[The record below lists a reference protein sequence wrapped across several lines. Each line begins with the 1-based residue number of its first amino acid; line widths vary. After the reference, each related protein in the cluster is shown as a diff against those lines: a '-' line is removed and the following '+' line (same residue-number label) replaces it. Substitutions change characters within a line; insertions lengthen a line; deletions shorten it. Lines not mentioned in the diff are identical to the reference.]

1 MVYAFNCFFLKR
13 AIVRRTCGG
22 RPCCWQRESLVRMSG
37 FEEFVFFG
45 GPCVRMGGVALCR
58 SGLEEPL
65 VFFADFGSA
74 WAVLR
79 FAGAAW
85 KSRLFFLRTLG
96 PHGRCCACRSGLE
109 ERFFFFLRTLG
120 PHGRCCACRSGLEE
134 PLFFICG
141 PCVRMG
147 VGGCR
152 YAEAVLSSAWA
163 AFMIFFCW
171 FIADPIRWGGGP
183 VVVRLLR

>member
-1 MVYAFNCFFLKR
+1 
-13 AIVRRTCGG
+13 
-22 RPCCWQRESLVRMSG
+22 MSG

-109 ERFFFFLRTLG
+109 ERFFFF
-120 PHGRCCACRSGLEE
+120 CGLW
-134 PLFFICG
+134 
-141 PCVRMG
+141 VRMG
-147 VGGCR
+147 GVAP
-152 YAEAVLSSAWA
+152 AEAAWKSRFFLYADLASAWVLVVA
-163 AFMIFFCW
+163 AMLKRCFR
-171 FIADPIRWGGGP
+171 PLERP
-183 VVVRLLR
+183 S

>member
-1 MVYAFNCFFLKR
+1 
-13 AIVRRTCGG
+13 
-22 RPCCWQRESLVRMSG
+22 MSG
-37 FEEFVFFG
+37 FEEFVFFC

-79 FAGAAW
+79 LQERLGRAAF
-85 KSRLFFLRTLG
+85 FFLRTLG

-109 ERFFFFLRTLG
+109 EPLLFFLRTLG

-134 PLFFICG
+134 PLFFFADFG
-141 PCVRMG
+141 
-147 VGGCR
+147 
-152 YAEAVLSSAWA
+152 SAWA
-163 AFMIFFCW
+163 VLRLQKRLGRAAFFLY
-171 FIADPIRWGGGP
+171 ADLASAWLL
-183 VVVRLLR
+183 VVAAMLKRCFRPLERPS

>member
-1 MVYAFNCFFLKR
+1 
-13 AIVRRTCGG
+13 
-22 RPCCWQRESLVRMSG
+22 MSG

-109 ERFFFFLRTLG
+109 ERFFFFFF
-120 PHGRCCACRSGLEE
+120 CGLW
-134 PLFFICG
+134 
-141 PCVRMG
+141 VRMG
-147 VGGCR
+147 GVAP
-152 YAEAVLSSAWA
+152 AEAAWKSRFFFCGLWVRMGGVAPAEAAWKSRFFLYADLASAWVLVVA
-163 AFMIFFCW
+163 AMLKRCFR
-171 FIADPIRWGGGP
+171 PLERP
-183 VVVRLLR
+183 S

>member
-1 MVYAFNCFFLKR
+1 M
-13 AIVRRTCGG
+13 
-22 RPCCWQRESLVRMSG
+22 
-37 FEEFVFFG
+37 
-45 GPCVRMGGVALCR
+45 
-58 SGLEEPL
+58 
-65 VFFADFGSA
+65 SA

-96 PHGRCCACRSGLE
+96 PHGRCCALQERLGRAACFFCGLWVRMGGVAPAGAAWKSG
-109 ERFFFFLRTLG
+109 FFFADFGSAWAVLRLQKRLGRAAFFLRTLG

-152 YAEAVLSSAWA
+152 YAEAVLSSA
-163 AFMIFFCW
+163 
-171 FIADPIRWGGGP
+171 
-183 VVVRLLR
+183 